1 MEYTDLTPSLQAAIV
16 KAENIAIDE
25 LQSQRDFQPFI
36 LCGDTLDT
44 IERIK
49 TRDEEEMFEIA
60 EELLG
65 DMADSTT
72 AILVYKD
79 NIKLNDGTFEAIVCQ
94 LYDMNEDSGYSFG
107 QLYRF
112 GENKIEFLKKR
123 LFLGEIRNLLMF

>member
-16 KAENIAIDE
+16 KAENIAIE
-25 LQSQRDFQPFI
+25 QLESQRDFEPFI

-49 TRDEEEMFEIA
+49 SRGEDEMFDMA
-60 EELLG
+60 EALLG
-65 DMADSTT
+65 DMADSET